1 MLPCLIRALIKFKLK
16 INVIVG
22 QDGFSE
28 IFSAIGGW
36 GNTKTVPTSM
46 KQMIYTGDLYGIK
59 LLSYIFGI
67 LNKISLKYK
76 GGKNRYFR
84 CLSEKKQS
92 IGNGFMCKKFL
103 EKSGG

>member
-36 GNTKTVPTSM
+36 GNTKTVPTAM
-46 KQMIYTGDLYGIK
+46 KNYNFSIKQIIYTADLYGIK

-67 LNKISLKYK
+67 LNKI
-76 GGKNRYFR
+76 F
-84 CLSEKKQS
+84 
-92 IGNGFMCKKFL
+92 
-103 EKSGG
+103 